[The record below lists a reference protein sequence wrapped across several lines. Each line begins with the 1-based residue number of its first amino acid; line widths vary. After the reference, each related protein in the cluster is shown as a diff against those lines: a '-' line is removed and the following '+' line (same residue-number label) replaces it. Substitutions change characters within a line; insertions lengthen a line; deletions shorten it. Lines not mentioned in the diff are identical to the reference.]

1 METENTYKNEIASF
15 LGCDSNQLFLF
26 WKGRVGLYT
35 ALKACGVRKGDEVI
49 VQAFTC
55 VVVPN
60 SIIYTGAAPI
70 YVDIERHSFNASFE
84 DIEEKVTDKT
94 KVIITQNTYG
104 LSSSVKRISEYCA
117 ENGIICIEDCTHG
130 FGGMHDGKSNGSYAD
145 FAFYSTQWNKPF
157 STGIGGILRVNNLKY
172 LPEIQ
177 ELERSAIT
185 PTTREKHMLNALIK
199 ARRYFL
205 NDISYWL
212 LLKLY
217 RQLTAWKIVVGSSSP
232 EEIEAPEIPEAFLK
246 KGCNTQHREG
256 IRSLKRLAVVLKRR
270 KANALAIS
278 AFLKSHGKTYV
289 SSDLQANHSFLIYP
303 ILVTNRAEFMNLAEN
318 AGLPM
323 GDWFVSPLHP
333 VTANFNLWGLNCED
347 FPVATKI
354 SSQIINI
361 PLDRKSL
368 KKYFGFLDANQH
380 FIL

>member
-303 ILVTNRAEFMNLAEN
+303 VLVKSRSEFIKLAED
-318 AGLPM
+318 AGLPI
-323 GDWFVSPLHP
+323 GDWFISPLHP
-333 VTANFNLWGLNCED
+333 VTENFNLWDLKCID
-347 FPVATKI
+347 FPIANDI
-354 SSQIINI
+354 SSKIINI
-361 PLDRKSL
+361 PLDKKSV
-368 KKYFGFLDANQH
+368 KKHIDFLDINKQ
-380 FIL
+380 ILL